1 MTRPRRPFNADP
13 ATNTPRPRPATTTL
27 KGATEQLDGHKE
39 NAIFRGGHN
48 ECVKVYCSQRR
59 KKEEGEKTRKL
70 AGIPKGALHIYDTQ
84 GVDLFAWTENY
95 RE

>member
-48 ECVKVYCSQRR
+48 ECVKVYCR
-59 KKEEGEKTRKL
+59 KKEGEQTRKL